1 MVISPSV
8 ARREQLV
15 ELITEPG
22 FEDLDLGLGHRH
34 VLGPIVGHGTSERTW
49 QYRRE

>member
-34 VLGPIVGHGTSERTW
+34 VLGPIVGREERADMAIST
-49 QYRRE
+49 